1 MLAVVVL
8 VLGLGTGRA
17 TAEGEEI
24 IAATFAD
31 SSCTEPKLMARPQSL
46 RGGDC
51 VFSRPYNFY
60 YTISNPSGNIAL
72 FRYVCEKG
80 CAVETCK
87 FQASA
92 PFGTCARVNITLPAN
107 NTNATTPT
115 SASRFDAFTGDSA
128 AVEGIHSN
136 GTITVFASAWRVE
149 QNQTLAFRVYNDHTC
164 SSMRPYGQYHV
175 DSALCTY
182 SKLINSSF
190 MTSYLDGRDST
201 EDLRVA
207 YRVNCNQDCSDCAI
221 YNRTAI
227 GACIPIDNAYVRV
240 MLGATPEQGF
250 PTWELVV
257 IIVCAVG
264 GGVAIALI
272 GLTTTFLVCR
282 HLKRRRTVYRAIN

>member
-1 MLAVVVL
+1 
-8 VLGLGTGRA
+8 
-17 TAEGEEI
+17 
-24 IAATFAD
+24 
-31 SSCTEPKLMARPQSL
+31 
-46 RGGDC
+46 
-51 VFSRPYNFY
+51 
-60 YTISNPSGNIAL
+60 
-72 FRYVCEKG
+72 
-80 CAVETCK
+80 VETCK

-115 SASRFDAFTGDSA
+115 STSRFDALTGDSA
-128 AVEGIHSN
+128 AAEGIHSN
-136 GTITVFASAWRVE
+136 GTITVYASAWRVE

-227 GACIPIDNAYVRV
+227 GACIPIGKRTHHRTRTRDKWNSCVNVVADNAYVRV

-257 IIVCAVG
+257 IIACAVG